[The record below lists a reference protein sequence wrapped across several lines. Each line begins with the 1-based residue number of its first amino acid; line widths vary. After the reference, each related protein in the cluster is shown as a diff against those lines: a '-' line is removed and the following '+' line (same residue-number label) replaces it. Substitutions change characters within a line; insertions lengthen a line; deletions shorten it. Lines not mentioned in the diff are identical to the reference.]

1 MSYVKSVSGSDY
13 RFLVRGVMLYH
24 TCPWL
29 NLLNGPL
36 MFKRRYVTLLPLFV
50 LLAACSSKPKPT
62 ETETTTG
69 TPSGGF
75 LLEPQH
81 NVMQMGGDFA
91 NNPNA
96 QQFID
101 RMVNKHGFD
110 RQQLQEI
117 LSQAKRLDSVLRLM
131 DNQAPTTSVKPPSGP
146 NGAWLRYRKKFITP
160 DNVQNGVVFWNQYED
175 ALNRA
180 WQVYGVPPEIIV
192 GIIGVETR
200 WGRVMGKT
208 RILDALAT
216 LSFNYPRRAEYFSGE
231 LETFLLMARDE
242 QDDPLNLKG
251 SFAGAMGYGQF
262 MPSSYKQYAVD
273 FSGDG
278 HINLWDPVDAI
289 GSVANYFKAHGWV
302 KGDQVAVMANGQA
315 PGLPNGFKTRYSISQ
330 LAAAG
335 LTPQQPLGNH
345 QQASLLLLVMLI
357 ALVQTLRGKIDQHRW
372 VLKMA
377 LWSLPLPWIAIEAG
391 WFMTEFGRQP
401 WAIQDILPTYSAH
414 SALTTGQLAF
424 SLIMIVGLYTLF
436 LIAEVYLMQKYA
448 RLGPSAMQSEQP
460 TQQQG

>member
-29 NLLNGPL
+29 NLLNGLL

-101 RMVNKHGFD
+101 KMVNKHGFD

-315 PGLPNGFKTRYSISQ
+315 PGLPNGFKTKYSISQ

-345 QQASLLLLVMLI
+345 QQASLLRLDVGTGYQYWYGLPNFYTITRYNHSTHYAMAVWQLGQAV
-357 ALVQTLRGKIDQHRW
+357 ALARVQ
-372 VLKMA
+372 
-377 LWSLPLPWIAIEAG
+377 
-391 WFMTEFGRQP
+391 
-401 WAIQDILPTYSAH
+401 
-414 SALTTGQLAF
+414 
-424 SLIMIVGLYTLF
+424 
-436 LIAEVYLMQKYA
+436 
-448 RLGPSAMQSEQP
+448 
-460 TQQQG
+460 

>member
-101 RMVNKHGFD
+101 KMVNKHGFD

-330 LAAAG
+330 LATAG

-345 QQASLLLLVMLI
+345 QQASLLRLDVGTGYQYWYGLPNFYTITRYNHSTHYAMAVWQLGQAV
-357 ALVQTLRGKIDQHRW
+357 ALARVQSLFARGGRE
-372 VLKMA
+372 
-377 LWSLPLPWIAIEAG
+377 LPSG
-391 WFMTEFGRQP
+391 
-401 WAIQDILPTYSAH
+401 
-414 SALTTGQLAF
+414 
-424 SLIMIVGLYTLF
+424 
-436 LIAEVYLMQKYA
+436 
-448 RLGPSAMQSEQP
+448 
-460 TQQQG
+460 

>member
-101 RMVNKHGFD
+101 KMVNKHGFD

-315 PGLPNGFKTRYSISQ
+315 PSLPNGFKTRYSISQ

-345 QQASLLLLVMLI
+345 QQASLLRLDVGTGYQYWYGLPNFYTITRYNHSTHYAMAVWQLGQAV
-357 ALVQTLRGKIDQHRW
+357 ALARVQ
-372 VLKMA
+372 
-377 LWSLPLPWIAIEAG
+377 
-391 WFMTEFGRQP
+391 
-401 WAIQDILPTYSAH
+401 
-414 SALTTGQLAF
+414 
-424 SLIMIVGLYTLF
+424 
-436 LIAEVYLMQKYA
+436 
-448 RLGPSAMQSEQP
+448 
-460 TQQQG
+460 

>member
-62 ETETTTG
+62 ETDTTTG

-101 RMVNKHGFD
+101 KMVNKHGFD

-200 WGRVMGKT
+200 WGRVMGKN

-315 PGLPNGFKTRYSISQ
+315 PGLPNGFKTKYSISQ

-345 QQASLLLLVMLI
+345 QQASLLRLDVGTGYQYWYGLPNFYTITRYNHSTHYAMAVWQLGQAV
-357 ALVQTLRGKIDQHRW
+357 ALARVQ
-372 VLKMA
+372 
-377 LWSLPLPWIAIEAG
+377 
-391 WFMTEFGRQP
+391 
-401 WAIQDILPTYSAH
+401 
-414 SALTTGQLAF
+414 
-424 SLIMIVGLYTLF
+424 
-436 LIAEVYLMQKYA
+436 
-448 RLGPSAMQSEQP
+448 
-460 TQQQG
+460 

>member
-13 RFLVRGVMLYH
+13 RFLVRGGMLYH

-36 MFKRRYVTLLPLFV
+36 MFKRRYVTLLPLFM

-101 RMVNKHGFD
+101 KMVNKHGFD

-200 WGRVMGKT
+200 WGRVMGKS

-345 QQASLLLLVMLI
+345 QQASLLRLDVGTGYQYWYGLPNFYTITRYNHSTHYAMAVWQLGQAV
-357 ALVQTLRGKIDQHRW
+357 ALARVQ
-372 VLKMA
+372 
-377 LWSLPLPWIAIEAG
+377 
-391 WFMTEFGRQP
+391 
-401 WAIQDILPTYSAH
+401 
-414 SALTTGQLAF
+414 
-424 SLIMIVGLYTLF
+424 
-436 LIAEVYLMQKYA
+436 
-448 RLGPSAMQSEQP
+448 
-460 TQQQG
+460 

>member
-192 GIIGVETR
+192 GIIGVEIR

-345 QQASLLLLVMLI
+345 QQASLLRLDVGTGYQYWYGLPNFYTITRYNHSTHYAMAVWQLGQAV
-357 ALVQTLRGKIDQHRW
+357 ALARVQ
-372 VLKMA
+372 
-377 LWSLPLPWIAIEAG
+377 
-391 WFMTEFGRQP
+391 
-401 WAIQDILPTYSAH
+401 
-414 SALTTGQLAF
+414 
-424 SLIMIVGLYTLF
+424 
-436 LIAEVYLMQKYA
+436 
-448 RLGPSAMQSEQP
+448 
-460 TQQQG
+460 

>member
-200 WGRVMGKT
+200 LGRVMGKT

-345 QQASLLLLVMLI
+345 QQASLLRLDVGTGYQYWYGLPNFYTITRYNHSTHYAMAVWQLGQAV
-357 ALVQTLRGKIDQHRW
+357 ALARVQ
-372 VLKMA
+372 
-377 LWSLPLPWIAIEAG
+377 
-391 WFMTEFGRQP
+391 
-401 WAIQDILPTYSAH
+401 
-414 SALTTGQLAF
+414 
-424 SLIMIVGLYTLF
+424 
-436 LIAEVYLMQKYA
+436 
-448 RLGPSAMQSEQP
+448 
-460 TQQQG
+460 

>member
-1 MSYVKSVSGSDY
+1 M
-13 RFLVRGVMLYH
+13 
-24 TCPWL
+24 
-29 NLLNGPL
+29 
-36 MFKRRYVTLLPLFV
+36 
-50 LLAACSSKPKPT
+50 
-62 ETETTTG
+62 
-69 TPSGGF
+69 
-75 LLEPQH
+75 
-81 NVMQMGGDFA
+81 
-91 NNPNA
+91 
-96 QQFID
+96 
-101 RMVNKHGFD
+101 
-110 RQQLQEI
+110 
-117 LSQAKRLDSVLRLM
+117 
-131 DNQAPTTSVKPPSGP
+131 
-146 NGAWLRYRKKFITP
+146 
-160 DNVQNGVVFWNQYED
+160 QNGVVFWNQYED

-315 PGLPNGFKTRYSISQ
+315 PGLPNGFKTKYSISQ

-335 LTPQQPLGNH
+335 LTPQQSLGNH
-345 QQASLLLLVMLI
+345 QQASLLRLDVGTGYQYWYGLPNFYTITRYNHSTHYAMAVWQLGQAV
-357 ALVQTLRGKIDQHRW
+357 ALARVQ
-372 VLKMA
+372 
-377 LWSLPLPWIAIEAG
+377 
-391 WFMTEFGRQP
+391 
-401 WAIQDILPTYSAH
+401 
-414 SALTTGQLAF
+414 
-424 SLIMIVGLYTLF
+424 
-436 LIAEVYLMQKYA
+436 
-448 RLGPSAMQSEQP
+448 
-460 TQQQG
+460 

>member
-101 RMVNKHGFD
+101 KMVNKHGFD

-160 DNVQNGVVFWNQYED
+160 DNVQNGVIFWNQYED

-251 SFAGAMGYGQF
+251 SSAGAMGYGQF

-345 QQASLLLLVMLI
+345 QQASLLRLDVGTGYQYWYGLPNFYTITRYNHSTHYAMAVWQLGQAV
-357 ALVQTLRGKIDQHRW
+357 ALARVQ
-372 VLKMA
+372 
-377 LWSLPLPWIAIEAG
+377 
-391 WFMTEFGRQP
+391 
-401 WAIQDILPTYSAH
+401 
-414 SALTTGQLAF
+414 
-424 SLIMIVGLYTLF
+424 
-436 LIAEVYLMQKYA
+436 
-448 RLGPSAMQSEQP
+448 
-460 TQQQG
+460 

>member
-62 ETETTTG
+62 ETDTTTG

-101 RMVNKHGFD
+101 KMVNKHGFD

-278 HINLWDPVDAI
+278 HINLWDPIDAI

-315 PGLPNGFKTRYSISQ
+315 PGLPNGFKTKYSISQ

-345 QQASLLLLVMLI
+345 QQASLLRLDVGTGYQYWYCLPNFYTITRYNHSTHYAMAVWQLGQAV
-357 ALVQTLRGKIDQHRW
+357 ALARVQ
-372 VLKMA
+372 
-377 LWSLPLPWIAIEAG
+377 
-391 WFMTEFGRQP
+391 
-401 WAIQDILPTYSAH
+401 
-414 SALTTGQLAF
+414 
-424 SLIMIVGLYTLF
+424 
-436 LIAEVYLMQKYA
+436 
-448 RLGPSAMQSEQP
+448 
-460 TQQQG
+460 

>member
-1 MSYVKSVSGSDY
+1 
-13 RFLVRGVMLYH
+13 
-24 TCPWL
+24 
-29 NLLNGPL
+29 

-62 ETETTTG
+62 ETDTTTG

-101 RMVNKHGFD
+101 KMVNKHGFD

-216 LSFNYPRRAEYFSGE
+216 LLFNYPRRAEYFSGE

-315 PGLPNGFKTRYSISQ
+315 PGLPNGFKTKYSISQ

-345 QQASLLLLVMLI
+345 QQASLLRLDVGTGYQYWYGLPNFYTITRYNHSTHYAMAVWQLGQAV
-357 ALVQTLRGKIDQHRW
+357 ALARVQ
-372 VLKMA
+372 
-377 LWSLPLPWIAIEAG
+377 
-391 WFMTEFGRQP
+391 
-401 WAIQDILPTYSAH
+401 
-414 SALTTGQLAF
+414 
-424 SLIMIVGLYTLF
+424 
-436 LIAEVYLMQKYA
+436 
-448 RLGPSAMQSEQP
+448 
-460 TQQQG
+460 

>member
-62 ETETTTG
+62 ETDTTTG

-101 RMVNKHGFD
+101 KMVNKHGFD

-146 NGAWLRYRKKFITP
+146 NGAWLRYRKKFIMP

-315 PGLPNGFKTRYSISQ
+315 PGLPNGFKTKYSISQ

-345 QQASLLLLVMLI
+345 QQASLLRLDVGTGYQYWYGLPNFYTITRYNHSTHYAMAVWQLGQAV
-357 ALVQTLRGKIDQHRW
+357 ALARVQ
-372 VLKMA
+372 
-377 LWSLPLPWIAIEAG
+377 
-391 WFMTEFGRQP
+391 
-401 WAIQDILPTYSAH
+401 
-414 SALTTGQLAF
+414 
-424 SLIMIVGLYTLF
+424 
-436 LIAEVYLMQKYA
+436 
-448 RLGPSAMQSEQP
+448 
-460 TQQQG
+460 

>member
-24 TCPWL
+24 TCHWL

-62 ETETTTG
+62 ETDTTTG

-101 RMVNKHGFD
+101 KMVNKHGFD

-315 PGLPNGFKTRYSISQ
+315 PGLPNGFKTKYSISQ

-345 QQASLLLLVMLI
+345 QQASLLRLDVGTGYQYWYGLPNFYTITRYNHSTHYAMAVWQLGQAV
-357 ALVQTLRGKIDQHRW
+357 ALARVQ
-372 VLKMA
+372 
-377 LWSLPLPWIAIEAG
+377 
-391 WFMTEFGRQP
+391 
-401 WAIQDILPTYSAH
+401 
-414 SALTTGQLAF
+414 
-424 SLIMIVGLYTLF
+424 
-436 LIAEVYLMQKYA
+436 
-448 RLGPSAMQSEQP
+448 
-460 TQQQG
+460 

>member
-50 LLAACSSKPKPT
+50 LLAACGSKPKPT
-62 ETETTTG
+62 ETDTTTG

-101 RMVNKHGFD
+101 KMVNKHGFD

-315 PGLPNGFKTRYSISQ
+315 PGLPNGFKTKYSISQ

-345 QQASLLLLVMLI
+345 QQASLLRLDVGTGYQYWYGLPNFYTITRYNHSTHYAMAVWQLGQAV
-357 ALVQTLRGKIDQHRW
+357 ALARVQ
-372 VLKMA
+372 
-377 LWSLPLPWIAIEAG
+377 
-391 WFMTEFGRQP
+391 
-401 WAIQDILPTYSAH
+401 
-414 SALTTGQLAF
+414 
-424 SLIMIVGLYTLF
+424 
-436 LIAEVYLMQKYA
+436 
-448 RLGPSAMQSEQP
+448 
-460 TQQQG
+460 

>member
-29 NLLNGPL
+29 NLLNRPL

-62 ETETTTG
+62 ETDTTTG

-101 RMVNKHGFD
+101 KMVNKHGFD

-315 PGLPNGFKTRYSISQ
+315 PGLPNGFKTKYSISQ

-345 QQASLLLLVMLI
+345 QQASLLRLDVGTGYQYWYGLPNFYTITRYNHSTHYAMAVWQLGQAV
-357 ALVQTLRGKIDQHRW
+357 ALARVQ
-372 VLKMA
+372 
-377 LWSLPLPWIAIEAG
+377 
-391 WFMTEFGRQP
+391 
-401 WAIQDILPTYSAH
+401 
-414 SALTTGQLAF
+414 
-424 SLIMIVGLYTLF
+424 
-436 LIAEVYLMQKYA
+436 
-448 RLGPSAMQSEQP
+448 
-460 TQQQG
+460 

>member
-62 ETETTTG
+62 ETDTTTG

-101 RMVNKHGFD
+101 KMVNKHGFD

-315 PGLPNGFKTRYSISQ
+315 PGLPNGFKTKYSISQ

-345 QQASLLLLVMLI
+345 QQASLLRLDVGTGYQYWYGLPNFYTI
-357 ALVQTLRGKIDQHRW
+357 TRYNHSTHYA
-372 VLKMA
+372 MA
-377 LWSLPLPWIAIEAG
+377 VW
-391 WFMTEFGRQP
+391 
-401 WAIQDILPTYSAH
+401 
-414 SALTTGQLAF
+414 QL
-424 SLIMIVGLYTLF
+424 GL
-436 LIAEVYLMQKYA
+436 AVSQARMQ
-448 RLGPSAMQSEQP
+448 
-460 TQQQG
+460 

>member
-62 ETETTTG
+62 ETDTTTG

-101 RMVNKHGFD
+101 KMVNKHGFD

-315 PGLPNGFKTRYSISQ
+315 PGLPNGFKTKYSISQ

-335 LTPQQPLGNH
+335 LTPHQPLGNH
-345 QQASLLLLVMLI
+345 QQASLLRLDVGTGYQYWYGLPNFYTITRYNHSTHYAMAVWQLGQAV
-357 ALVQTLRGKIDQHRW
+357 ALARVQ
-372 VLKMA
+372 
-377 LWSLPLPWIAIEAG
+377 
-391 WFMTEFGRQP
+391 
-401 WAIQDILPTYSAH
+401 
-414 SALTTGQLAF
+414 
-424 SLIMIVGLYTLF
+424 
-436 LIAEVYLMQKYA
+436 
-448 RLGPSAMQSEQP
+448 
-460 TQQQG
+460 

>member
-62 ETETTTG
+62 ETDTTTG

-75 LLEPQH
+75 LHEPQH

-101 RMVNKHGFD
+101 KMVNKHGFD

-315 PGLPNGFKTRYSISQ
+315 PGLPNGFKTKYSISQ

-345 QQASLLLLVMLI
+345 QQASLLRLDVGTGYQYWYGLPNFYTITRYNHISHWAMAVSQLG
-357 ALVQTLRGKIDQHRW
+357 QTL
-372 VLKMA
+372 A
-377 LWSLPLPWIAIEAG
+377 P
-391 WFMTEFGRQP
+391 
-401 WAIQDILPTYSAH
+401 
-414 SALTTGQLAF
+414 
-424 SLIMIVGLYTLF
+424 
-436 LIAEVYLMQKYA
+436 A
-448 RLGPSAMQSEQP
+448 RVQ
-460 TQQQG
+460 

>member
-101 RMVNKHGFD
+101 KMVNKHGFD

-160 DNVQNGVVFWNQYED
+160 DNVQNGVIFWNQYED

-330 LAAAG
+330 FAAAG

-345 QQASLLLLVMLI
+345 QQASLLRLDVGTGYQYWYGLPNFYTITRYNHSTHYAMAVWQLGQAV
-357 ALVQTLRGKIDQHRW
+357 ALARVQ
-372 VLKMA
+372 
-377 LWSLPLPWIAIEAG
+377 
-391 WFMTEFGRQP
+391 
-401 WAIQDILPTYSAH
+401 
-414 SALTTGQLAF
+414 
-424 SLIMIVGLYTLF
+424 
-436 LIAEVYLMQKYA
+436 
-448 RLGPSAMQSEQP
+448 
-460 TQQQG
+460 

>member
-101 RMVNKHGFD
+101 KMVNKHGFD

-315 PGLPNGFKTRYSISQ
+315 PGLPNGFKTKYSISQ

-345 QQASLLLLVMLI
+345 QQASLLRLDVGTGYQYWYGLPNFYTITRYNHSTHYAMAVWQLGQTV
-357 ALVQTLRGKIDQHRW
+357 ALARVQ
-372 VLKMA
+372 
-377 LWSLPLPWIAIEAG
+377 
-391 WFMTEFGRQP
+391 
-401 WAIQDILPTYSAH
+401 
-414 SALTTGQLAF
+414 
-424 SLIMIVGLYTLF
+424 
-436 LIAEVYLMQKYA
+436 
-448 RLGPSAMQSEQP
+448 
-460 TQQQG
+460 

>member
-345 QQASLLLLVMLI
+345 QQASLLRLDVRTGYQYWYGLPNFYTITRYNHSTHYAMAVWQLGQAV
-357 ALVQTLRGKIDQHRW
+357 ALARVQ
-372 VLKMA
+372 
-377 LWSLPLPWIAIEAG
+377 
-391 WFMTEFGRQP
+391 
-401 WAIQDILPTYSAH
+401 
-414 SALTTGQLAF
+414 
-424 SLIMIVGLYTLF
+424 
-436 LIAEVYLMQKYA
+436 
-448 RLGPSAMQSEQP
+448 
-460 TQQQG
+460 

>member
-117 LSQAKRLDSVLRLM
+117 LSQAKLLDSVLRLM

-330 LAAAG
+330 LATAG

-345 QQASLLLLVMLI
+345 QQASLLRLDVGTGYQYWYGLPNFYTITRYNHSTHYAMAVWQLGQAV
-357 ALVQTLRGKIDQHRW
+357 ALARVQ
-372 VLKMA
+372 
-377 LWSLPLPWIAIEAG
+377 
-391 WFMTEFGRQP
+391 
-401 WAIQDILPTYSAH
+401 
-414 SALTTGQLAF
+414 
-424 SLIMIVGLYTLF
+424 
-436 LIAEVYLMQKYA
+436 
-448 RLGPSAMQSEQP
+448 
-460 TQQQG
+460 

>member
-101 RMVNKHGFD
+101 KMVNKHGFD

-242 QDDPLNLKG
+242 QDDPRNLKG

-315 PGLPNGFKTRYSISQ
+315 PGLPNGFKTKYSISQ
-330 LAAAG
+330 LTAAG

-345 QQASLLLLVMLI
+345 QQASLLRLDVGTGYQYWYGLPNFYTITRYNHSTHYAMAVWQLGQAV
-357 ALVQTLRGKIDQHRW
+357 ALARVQ
-372 VLKMA
+372 
-377 LWSLPLPWIAIEAG
+377 
-391 WFMTEFGRQP
+391 
-401 WAIQDILPTYSAH
+401 
-414 SALTTGQLAF
+414 
-424 SLIMIVGLYTLF
+424 
-436 LIAEVYLMQKYA
+436 
-448 RLGPSAMQSEQP
+448 
-460 TQQQG
+460 

>member
-75 LLEPQH
+75 LHEPQH

-101 RMVNKHGFD
+101 KMVNKHGFD

-315 PGLPNGFKTRYSISQ
+315 PGLPNGFKTKYSISQ

-345 QQASLLLLVMLI
+345 QQASLLRLDVGTGYQYWYGLPNFYTITRYNHSTHYAMAVWQLGQAV
-357 ALVQTLRGKIDQHRW
+357 ALARVQ
-372 VLKMA
+372 
-377 LWSLPLPWIAIEAG
+377 
-391 WFMTEFGRQP
+391 
-401 WAIQDILPTYSAH
+401 
-414 SALTTGQLAF
+414 
-424 SLIMIVGLYTLF
+424 
-436 LIAEVYLMQKYA
+436 
-448 RLGPSAMQSEQP
+448 
-460 TQQQG
+460 

>member
-50 LLAACSSKPKPT
+50 LLAACNSKPKPT

-345 QQASLLLLVMLI
+345 QQASLLRLDVGTGYQYWYGLPNFYTITRYNHSTHYAMAVWQLGQAV
-357 ALVQTLRGKIDQHRW
+357 ALARVQ
-372 VLKMA
+372 
-377 LWSLPLPWIAIEAG
+377 
-391 WFMTEFGRQP
+391 
-401 WAIQDILPTYSAH
+401 
-414 SALTTGQLAF
+414 
-424 SLIMIVGLYTLF
+424 
-436 LIAEVYLMQKYA
+436 
-448 RLGPSAMQSEQP
+448 
-460 TQQQG
+460 

>member
-62 ETETTTG
+62 ETDTTTG

-302 KGDQVAVMANGQA
+302 KGDQVAVMSNGQA
-315 PGLPNGFKTRYSISQ
+315 PGLPNGFKTKYSISQ

-345 QQASLLLLVMLI
+345 QQASLLRLDVGTGYQYWYGLPNFYTITRYNHSTHYAMAVWQLGQAV
-357 ALVQTLRGKIDQHRW
+357 ALARVQ
-372 VLKMA
+372 
-377 LWSLPLPWIAIEAG
+377 
-391 WFMTEFGRQP
+391 
-401 WAIQDILPTYSAH
+401 
-414 SALTTGQLAF
+414 
-424 SLIMIVGLYTLF
+424 
-436 LIAEVYLMQKYA
+436 
-448 RLGPSAMQSEQP
+448 
-460 TQQQG
+460 

>member
-101 RMVNKHGFD
+101 KMVNKHGFD

-345 QQASLLLLVMLI
+345 QQASLLRLDVGTGYQYWYGLPNFYTITRYNHSTHYAMAIWQLGQAV
-357 ALVQTLRGKIDQHRW
+357 ALARVQ
-372 VLKMA
+372 
-377 LWSLPLPWIAIEAG
+377 
-391 WFMTEFGRQP
+391 
-401 WAIQDILPTYSAH
+401 
-414 SALTTGQLAF
+414 
-424 SLIMIVGLYTLF
+424 
-436 LIAEVYLMQKYA
+436 
-448 RLGPSAMQSEQP
+448 
-460 TQQQG
+460 

>member
-101 RMVNKHGFD
+101 KMVNKHGFD

-180 WQVYGVPPEIIV
+180 WQVYGVPPDIMV
-192 GIIGVETR
+192 GVIGVETR

-315 PGLPNGFKTRYSISQ
+315 PGLPNGFKTKYSISQ

-345 QQASLLLLVMLI
+345 QQASLLRLDVGTGYQYWYGLPNFYTITRYNHSTHYAMAVWQLGQAV
-357 ALVQTLRGKIDQHRW
+357 ALARVQ
-372 VLKMA
+372 
-377 LWSLPLPWIAIEAG
+377 
-391 WFMTEFGRQP
+391 
-401 WAIQDILPTYSAH
+401 
-414 SALTTGQLAF
+414 
-424 SLIMIVGLYTLF
+424 
-436 LIAEVYLMQKYA
+436 
-448 RLGPSAMQSEQP
+448 
-460 TQQQG
+460 